1 MLVKKRANPPKFAI
15 ANGLYMG
22 QLPNDFKDSSFIEN
36 EMFNLSPPMHFIS
49 LTEVATMRTRVVV
62 DRYDRQSDAFVG
74 EFVENEDDSERSNSN
89 NRNEAENLGELQRSS
104 DSRSDVVV
112 RRQRAEISKR
122 CRTWRSRLW
131 ISGMSSVG
139 EDGSSL
145 HARVGDGCDELD
157 RATWRRNAPAPAHQN
172 VKAEDEVCEQAA
184 DGLINNF
191 THVDATLG
199 FQLAL
204 SNNKERFIVHRST
217 NILSDFDPAFWARA
231 FGDLFPCGRGR
242 DQSK

>member
-1 MLVKKRANPPKFAI
+1 
-15 ANGLYMG
+15 
-22 QLPNDFKDSSFIEN
+22 
-36 EMFNLSPPMHFIS
+36 
-49 LTEVATMRTRVVV
+49 MRTRVVV
-62 DRYDRQSDAFVG
+62 DRYDRQSDVFVG

-112 RRQRAEISKR
+112 RRQRAEIG
-122 CRTWRSRLW
+122 
-131 ISGMSSVG
+131 ISSVG

-184 DGLINNF
+184 DGLISNF

-231 FGDLFPCGRGR
+231 FGDLFPCGRGSLDETR
-242 DQSK
+242 PIKISPLELVRYCLRLSTCRTLSTGHLLW